1 MSDDLRRVVYYSN
14 DDLSSGIN
22 LENAEKIIQSFDK
35 NNSFAI
41 NDLLELYNIQLYFK
55 KNIRLSTWSDEQYQ
69 KHKTIVNGFSEVIK
83 SFFLSIDNS
92 NFTSIFTEINFQYTH
107 NFWEL
112 FNKLNVYKKVDSSLI
127 STLLA
132 SKKHIFQE
140 VLYNQELVNYYSN
153 IILKHFEKNP
163 ETSEIILSYYEEIS
177 FREKKKIYLP
187 KIFSLEKIEM
197 LINRYISLSEPNLNY
212 INLIVNS
219 QNLKLDYK
227 TKFRAS
233 KKEREI
239 TKSFFK
245 ENNGISYGVEIGIS
259 GEQLEP
265 KKLKYN
271 EVNNRLIYTYS
282 ENYLANTR
290 DYFSI
295 FKNFTVL
302 FEYVNFQGCMN
313 LVHRNCEL
321 DTMDRIFMRSKG
333 EFLKYIKFTQKELL
347 SNGQFTS
354 YKHYLKSKNIDI
366 EDIIS
371 FVVLETLQKVYSIE
385 ELKISLPSKETEFYE
400 KVRILAPELEFL
412 LKQYNAFI
420 EDGEIDFELLR
431 FNSSP
436 IYFSKLKSKVA
447 IKYVYAKGENINRIK
462 YGLFST
468 QLSLTYV
475 EPFKNKYNYLYELLS
490 NENVTYDLFEGFQ
503 QREIDYLLEK
513 KIIFFDINNFIRVDR
528 IMSLIFSSFYYQEV
542 ISFWHFPLEIQS
554 ILIELEKQNEVEF
567 ENCLFTRE
575 EIRYLNYNLNKKE
588 FSNGLDLRNKYIHG
602 SNSESKDIQENDYNV
617 LLKIFVLILLKIED
631 DILLSGREN

>member
-22 LENAEKIIQSFDK
+22 LENAEKIIQLFDK

-55 KNIRLSTWSDEQYQ
+55 NNLRLPTWSDEQYH
-69 KHKTIVNGFSEVIK
+69 KYKTIASGFWELIK
-83 SFFLSIDNS
+83 NFFLSIENS
-92 NFTSIFTEINFQYTH
+92 NFTQVFTDINFQYTH

-112 FNKLNVYKKVDSSLI
+112 FNKLNIFKKIDSSLI
-127 STLLA
+127 SALLT
-132 SKKHIFQE
+132 SKKYIFQE
-140 VLYNQELVNYYSN
+140 VLYNQELVNYYSKV
-153 IILKHFEKNP
+153 ILEHFEKNP
-163 ETSEIILSYYEEIS
+163 ETAEIILSHYEEIS
-177 FREKKKIYLP
+177 LREKKKIYIP
-187 KIFSLEKIEM
+187 KIFSFDKIEI

-265 KKLKYN
+265 KSLKYN
-271 EVNNRLIYTYS
+271 EENNRLTYTYS
-282 ENYLANTR
+282 ENHLDNTR
-290 DYFSI
+290 DFFSI
-295 FKNFTVL
+295 FKNFTFL

-313 LVHRNCEL
+313 LVQRNCEM
-321 DTMDRIFMRSKG
+321 DTMDRIFMRSKA
-333 EFLKYIKFTQKELL
+333 EYLKYIKFNQKELL
-347 SNGQFTS
+347 SNGQFAI
-354 YKHYLKSKNIDI
+354 YKYYLKNSNIDI

-371 FVVLETLQKVYSIE
+371 FVVVETLQKVYGIGK
-385 ELKISLPSKETEFYE
+385 LKISLPSKETEFFE

-436 IYFSKLKSKVA
+436 IYFSKLKSKVE
-447 IKYVYAKGENINRIK
+447 IKYVYAKGENIYRIK
-462 YGLFST
+462 NSLFSR
-468 QLSLTYV
+468 QSSLTYI
-475 EPFKNKYNYLYELLS
+475 EPFKNKYSHLYELLLK
-490 NENVTYDLFEGFQ
+490 ENVTYDLFEGFQ

-513 KIIFFDINNFIRVDR
+513 KIIFFDIENFIRVDR
-528 IMSLIFSSFYYQEV
+528 IMSLIFSSFHYQEV
-542 ISFWHFPLEIQS
+542 ISFWHFPLEIRN
-554 ILIELEKQNEVEF
+554 ILIDLEKQNEVIF
-567 ENCLFTRE
+567 ENSLFTRE
-575 EIRYLNYNLNKKE
+575 EVRYLNYNLNKKE

-602 SNSESKDIQENDYNV
+602 SNSESKDVQENDYNV
-617 LLKIFVLILLKIED
+617 LLKILILILLKIED
-631 DILLSGREN
+631 DILKSKREN

>member
-1 MSDDLRRVVYYSN
+1 MLDDIRRVVYYSN
-14 DDLSSGIN
+14 DDLGSRRN
-22 LENAEKIIQSFDK
+22 LENAEKIIQLFNK
-35 NNSFAI
+35 NNSFDI

-55 KNIRLSTWSDEQYQ
+55 NNLRLPTWSDEQYQ
-69 KHKTIVNGFSEVIK
+69 KYKTIVSNFWGLIK
-83 SFFLSIDNS
+83 NFFLSIDNS
-92 NFTSIFTEINFQYTH
+92 NFTQIFTEINFQYTH
-107 NFWEL
+107 DFWKL
-112 FNKLNVYKKVDSSLI
+112 FNKLNVFKKVDSSLI
-127 STLLA
+127 SALLI
-132 SKKHIFQE
+132 SKKYIFQE
-140 VLYNQELVNYYSN
+140 VLYNQELVNYYSKV
-153 IILKHFEKNP
+153 ILEHFEKNP
-163 ETSEIILSYYEEIS
+163 ETAEIILSHYEEIS
-177 FREKKKIYLP
+177 FSEKKKIHIP
-187 KIFSLEKIEM
+187 KIFSFDKIEV

-259 GEQLEP
+259 GKQLEP
-265 KKLKYN
+265 KSSKYN

-282 ENYLANTR
+282 ENYLDNTR
-290 DYFSI
+290 DFLSI
-295 FKNFTVL
+295 FKNFTFL

-313 LVHRNCEL
+313 LVQRNCEM

-333 EFLKYIKFTQKELL
+333 EFLKYIKFNQKELL
-347 SNGQFTS
+347 SNGQFTI
-354 YKHYLKSKNIDI
+354 YKHYLKNNNIDI

-371 FVVLETLQKVYSIE
+371 FVVLETLQKFYGIGK
-385 ELKISLPSKETEFYE
+385 LKISLPTKETDFFE

-436 IYFSKLKSKVA
+436 IYFSKLKSKVE
-447 IKYVYAKGENINRIK
+447 IKYVYPKGENIYRIK
-462 YGLFST
+462 NGLFSK
-468 QLSLTYV
+468 QSSLTYI
-475 EPFKNKYNYLYELLS
+475 EPFKNKYSYLYELLLK
-490 NENVTYDLFEGFQ
+490 ENITYDLFESFQ

-513 KIIFFDINNFIRVDR
+513 KIIFFDINKFIRVDR
-528 IMSLIFSSFYYQEV
+528 IMSLIFSSFHYQEV
-542 ISFWHFPLEIQS
+542 ISFWHFPLEIRN
-554 ILIELEKQNEVEF
+554 ILIEFEKQNEVIF

-588 FSNGLDLRNKYIHG
+588 FSNSLDLRNKYIHG
-602 SNSESKDIQENDYNV
+602 SNSESKDVQENDYNV
-617 LLKIFVLILLKIED
+617 LLKIFILILLKIED
-631 DILLSGREN
+631 DILISKREN

>member
-41 NDLLELYNIQLYFK
+41 NDLLELYNIQSYFK
-55 KNIRLSTWSDEQYQ
+55 NNHRLPTWSDEQYQ
-69 KHKTIVNGFSEVIK
+69 KYKTIVSSFWELIK
-83 SFFLSIDNS
+83 NFFLSIENS
-92 NFTSIFTEINFQYTH
+92 NFTQIFIEINFQYTH

-112 FNKLNVYKKVDSSLI
+112 FSKLNIFKKIDSSLI
-127 STLLA
+127 SALLE

-140 VLYNQELVNYYSN
+140 VLHNQELVNYYSK
-153 IILKHFEKNP
+153 IILEHFEKNP
-163 ETSEIILSYYEEIS
+163 ETAEIILSYYEENS
-177 FREKKKIYLP
+177 FREKKKIYIP
-187 KIFSLEKIEM
+187 KIFSFDKIEI
-197 LINRYISLSEPNLNY
+197 LINQYISLSEPNLNY

-245 ENNGISYGVEIGIS
+245 ENSGISYGVEIGIS
-259 GEQLEP
+259 GKQSEP
-265 KKLKYN
+265 KLLKYN
-271 EVNNRLIYTYS
+271 KVNNRLIYTYS
-282 ENYLANTR
+282 ENYLDNTR
-290 DYFSI
+290 DFFSI
-295 FKNFTVL
+295 FKNFIFL

-313 LVHRNCEL
+313 LVQRNCEI

-333 EFLKYIKFTQKELL
+333 EFLKYIKFNQKELL
-347 SNGQFTS
+347 SNGQFAI
-354 YKHYLKSKNIDI
+354 YKYYLKNNNIDI

-371 FVVLETLQKVYSIE
+371 LVVTETLQKVYGIGK
-385 ELKISLPSKETEFYE
+385 LKISLPSKETEFFE

-420 EDGEIDFELLR
+420 EEGEIDFEFLR

-436 IYFSKLKSKVA
+436 IYLSKLKSKVA
-447 IKYVYAKGENINRIK
+447 TKYVYAKGENINRIK

-468 QLSLTYV
+468 HSSLTYI
-475 EPFKNKYNYLYELLS
+475 EPFKNKYNHLYELLLK
-490 NENVTYDLFEGFQ
+490 ENITYDLFEGFQ

-513 KIIFFDINNFIRVDR
+513 KIIFFDIHNFIRVDR

-542 ISFWHFPLEIQS
+542 ISFWHFPLEVQN

-602 SNSESKDIQENDYNV
+602 SNSESKDVQENDYNV
-617 LLKIFVLILLKIED
+617 LLKIFILILIKIED
-631 DILLSGREN
+631 DILLSKREN

>member
-22 LENAEKIIQSFDK
+22 LENAEKIIQLFDK

-55 KNIRLSTWSDEQYQ
+55 NNLRLPTWSDEQYQ
-69 KHKTIVNGFSEVIK
+69 KYKNIADEFWELIK
-83 SFFLSIDNS
+83 SFFLTIDNS
-92 NFTSIFTEINFQYTH
+92 NFIIVFKEINFQYTH

-112 FNKLNVYKKVDSSLI
+112 FNKLSLFKKIDSSLM
-127 STLLA
+127 STLLT
-132 SKKHIFQE
+132 SKKYIFQE
-140 VLYNQELVNYYSN
+140 VLYNQEIVNYYSKV
-153 IILKHFEKNP
+153 IVEHFEKNP
-163 ETSEIILSYYEEIS
+163 ETAEIILSHYEEIS
-177 FREKKKIYLP
+177 LSKKKKIYIP
-187 KIFSLEKIEM
+187 KIFSFDKIEM
-197 LINRYISLSEPNLNY
+197 LINQYISLSEPNLNY

-239 TKSFFK
+239 TKSFFE

-259 GEQLEP
+259 GDQIEP

-271 EVNNRLIYTYS
+271 EVENRLTYTYS
-282 ENYLANTR
+282 ENYLDNTT
-290 DYFSI
+290 DFFSI

-347 SNGQFTS
+347 SNGQFAL
-354 YKHYLKSKNIDI
+354 YKYYLKNKKIDI

-371 FVVLETLQKVYSIE
+371 FVVLEMLQKVYAIE

-462 YGLFST
+462 YCLFST
-468 QLSLTYV
+468 QSSLTYID
-475 EPFKNKYNYLYELLS
+475 PFKNKYNFLYELLT
-490 NENVTYDLFEGFQ
+490 NENVTYDLFEEFQ
-503 QREIDYLLEK
+503 KREIDYLLEK

-542 ISFWHFPLEIQS
+542 ISFWHFPLEIQK

-602 SNSESKDIQENDYNV
+602 SNSESKDVQENDYNV
-617 LLKIFVLILLKIED
+617 LLKIFILILLKIEN
-631 DILLSGREN
+631 DILLSEREN

>member
-1 MSDDLRRVVYYSN
+1 MSDDIRRVVYYSN
-14 DDLSSGIN
+14 DDSGSIRN
-22 LENAEKIIQSFDK
+22 LENAEKIIQLFNK

-55 KNIRLSTWSDEQYQ
+55 NNLRLPTWSDEQYQ
-69 KHKTIVNGFSEVIK
+69 KYRTVASNFWELIK
-83 SFFLSIDNS
+83 NFFLSIDNS
-92 NFTSIFTEINFQYTH
+92 NFTQIFTEINFQYTH

-112 FNKLNVYKKVDSSLI
+112 FNKLNVFKKVDSSLI
-127 STLLA
+127 SALLA
-132 SKKHIFQE
+132 SKKYIFQE
-140 VLYNQELVNYYSN
+140 VLYNQELVNYYSKV
-153 IILKHFEKNP
+153 ILEHFEKNP
-163 ETSEIILSYYEEIS
+163 ETAEIILSHYEENS
-177 FREKKKIYLP
+177 FREKKKIHIP
-187 KIFSLEKIEM
+187 KTFFSDKIEI
-197 LINRYISLSEPNLNY
+197 LINEYISLSEPNLNY
-212 INLIVNS
+212 INLIINS

-259 GEQLEP
+259 KEQSEP
-265 KKLKYN
+265 KSLKYN
-271 EVNNRLIYTYS
+271 EINNRLTYTYS
-282 ENYLANTR
+282 ANYLDKTR
-290 DYFSI
+290 EFFSI
-295 FKNFTVL
+295 FKNFSVL

-321 DTMDRIFMRSKG
+321 DTMDRVFMRSKG
-333 EFLKYIKFTQKELL
+333 EFLKYIKFNQKELL
-347 SNGQFTS
+347 SNGQLFI
-354 YKHYLKSKNIDI
+354 YKYYLKNNNIDI

-371 FVVLETLQKVYSIE
+371 FVVSDTLQKEYAIE
-385 ELKISLPSKETEFYE
+385 KLKISLPSKETEFFE

-447 IKYVYAKGENINRIK
+447 IKYVYAKGENINRLK
-462 YGLFST
+462 NDLFST
-468 QLSLTYV
+468 QSYLTYI
-475 EPFKNKYNYLYELLS
+475 EPFKNKYNHLYELLLK
-490 NENVTYDLFEGFQ
+490 ENVTYDLFEGFQ
-503 QREIDYLLEK
+503 RREIDFLLDK

-542 ISFWHFPLEIQS
+542 ISFWHFPLEVQN
-554 ILIELEKQNEVEF
+554 ILIEFEKQNEVIF

-575 EIRYLNYNLNKKE
+575 EIRYINYNLNKKE

-602 SNSESKDIQENDYNV
+602 SNSESKDVQENDYNV
-617 LLKIFVLILLKIED
+617 LLKILILILLKIED
-631 DILLSGREN
+631 DILISKREN

>member
-1 MSDDLRRVVYYSN
+1 MSDDLRKVVYYSN
-14 DDLSSGIN
+14 DDLINGIN
-22 LENAEKIIQSFDK
+22 LENAEKIIQLFDK

-55 KNIRLSTWSDEQYQ
+55 NNLRLPTWSDEQYQ
-69 KHKTIVNGFSEVIK
+69 KYKTIVNGFSEVIK

-92 NFTSIFTEINFQYTH
+92 NFTQIFTEINFQYTH

-112 FNKLNVYKKVDSSLI
+112 FNKLNVFKKVDSSLI
-127 STLLA
+127 SALLA
-132 SKKHIFQE
+132 SKKYIFQE
-140 VLYNQELVNYYSN
+140 VLYNQELVSYYSKE
-153 IILKHFEKNP
+153 IVEHFEKNP
-163 ETSEIILSYYEEIS
+163 ETAEIILSHYEEIS
-177 FREKKKIYLP
+177 FSEKKKIYIP
-187 KIFSLEKIEM
+187 KIFSFDKIET

-239 TKSFFK
+239 AKSFFK

-259 GEQLEP
+259 GKQSEP
-265 KKLKYN
+265 KTLKHD

-282 ENYLANTR
+282 GNYLDNTR
-290 DYFSI
+290 DFFSI
-295 FKNFTVL
+295 FKNFTFL
-302 FEYVNFQGCMN
+302 FEYANFQGCMN
-313 LVHRNCEL
+313 LVQRNCEME
-321 DTMDRIFMRSKG
+321 TMDRIFMRSKG
-333 EFLKYIKFTQKELL
+333 EFLKYIKFNQKELL
-347 SNGQFTS
+347 SNGQFAI
-354 YKHYLKSKNIDI
+354 YKHYLKNNNVDID
-366 EDIIS
+366 DVIS
-371 FVVLETLQKVYSIE
+371 FVVIEILQKVYGIE
-385 ELKISLPSKETEFYE
+385 KLKISLPSKETDFFE

-436 IYFSKLKSKVA
+436 IYFSKLKSKVD
-447 IKYVYAKGENINRIK
+447 IKYVYPKGENIYRIK
-462 YGLFST
+462 NGLFST
-468 QLSLTYV
+468 QSSLTYID
-475 EPFKNKYNYLYELLS
+475 PFKNKYSHLYELLLK
-490 NENVTYDLFEGFQ
+490 ENVTYDLFEGFQ

-513 KIIFFDINNFIRVDR
+513 KIIFFDINNCLRVDQ
-528 IMSLIFSSFYYQEV
+528 IMSLIFSLFHYQEV
-542 ISFWHFPLEIQS
+542 ISFWHFPLEIRN
-554 ILIELEKQNEVEF
+554 ILIEFEKQNEVIF

-602 SNSESKDIQENDYNV
+602 SNSESKDVQENDYNV
-617 LLKIFVLILLKIED
+617 LLKILILILLKIED
-631 DILLSGREN
+631 DILLSKREN

>member
-1 MSDDLRRVVYYSN
+1 MSDDLRKVVYYSN
-14 DDLSSGIN
+14 DDLINGIN
-22 LENAEKIIQSFDK
+22 LENAEKIIQLFDK

-55 KNIRLSTWSDEQYQ
+55 NNLRLPTWSDEQYQ
-69 KHKTIVNGFSEVIK
+69 KYKTIVNGFSEVIK

-92 NFTSIFTEINFQYTH
+92 NFTQIFTEINFQYTH

-112 FNKLNVYKKVDSSLI
+112 FNKLNVFKKVDSSLI
-127 STLLA
+127 SALLA
-132 SKKHIFQE
+132 SKKYIFQE
-140 VLYNQELVNYYSN
+140 VLYNQELVSYYSKE
-153 IILKHFEKNP
+153 IVEHFEKNP
-163 ETSEIILSYYEEIS
+163 ETAEIILSHYEEIS
-177 FREKKKIYLP
+177 FSEKKKIYIP
-187 KIFSLEKIEM
+187 KIFSFDKIET

-259 GEQLEP
+259 RKQSEP
-265 KKLKYN
+265 KTLKHD

-282 ENYLANTR
+282 GNYLDNTR
-290 DYFSI
+290 DFFSI
-295 FKNFTVL
+295 FKNFTFL
-302 FEYVNFQGCMN
+302 FEYANFQGCMN
-313 LVHRNCEL
+313 LVQRNCEME
-321 DTMDRIFMRSKG
+321 TMDRIFMRSKG
-333 EFLKYIKFTQKELL
+333 EFLKYIKFNQKELL
-347 SNGQFTS
+347 SNGQFAI
-354 YKHYLKSKNIDI
+354 YKHYLKNNNVDID
-366 EDIIS
+366 DVIS
-371 FVVLETLQKVYSIE
+371 FVVIEILQKVYGIE
-385 ELKISLPSKETEFYE
+385 KLKISLPSKETDFFE

-436 IYFSKLKSKVA
+436 IYFSKLKSKVD
-447 IKYVYAKGENINRIK
+447 IKYVYPKGENIYRIK
-462 YGLFST
+462 NGLFST
-468 QLSLTYV
+468 QSSLTYID
-475 EPFKNKYNYLYELLS
+475 PFKNKYSHLYELLLK
-490 NENVTYDLFEGFQ
+490 ENVTYDLFEGFQ

-513 KIIFFDINNFIRVDR
+513 KIIFFDINNCLRVDQ
-528 IMSLIFSSFYYQEV
+528 IMSLIFSLFHYQEV
-542 ISFWHFPLEIQS
+542 ISFWHFPLEIRN
-554 ILIELEKQNEVEF
+554 ILIEFEKQNEVIF

-602 SNSESKDIQENDYNV
+602 SNSESKDVQENDYNV
-617 LLKIFVLILLKIED
+617 LLKILILILLKIED
-631 DILLSGREN
+631 DILLSKREN

>member
-69 KHKTIVNGFSEVIK
+69 KYKTIVNGFSEVIK

>member
-1 MSDDLRRVVYYSN
+1 MSDDLRKVVYYSN
-14 DDLSSGIN
+14 DDLINGIN
-22 LENAEKIIQSFDK
+22 LENAEKIIQLFDK

-55 KNIRLSTWSDEQYQ
+55 NNLRLPTWSDEQYQ
-69 KHKTIVNGFSEVIK
+69 KYKTIVNGFSEVIK

-92 NFTSIFTEINFQYTH
+92 NFTQIFTEINFQYTH

-112 FNKLNVYKKVDSSLI
+112 FNKLNVFKKVDSSLI
-127 STLLA
+127 SALLA
-132 SKKHIFQE
+132 SKKYIFQE
-140 VLYNQELVNYYSN
+140 VLYNQELVSYYSKE
-153 IILKHFEKNP
+153 IVEHFEKNP
-163 ETSEIILSYYEEIS
+163 ETAEIILSHYEEIS
-177 FREKKKIYLP
+177 FSEKKKIYIP
-187 KIFSLEKIEM
+187 KIFSFDKIET

-239 TKSFFK
+239 AKSFFK

-259 GEQLEP
+259 GKQSEP
-265 KKLKYN
+265 KTLKHD

-282 ENYLANTR
+282 GNYLDNTR
-290 DYFSI
+290 DFFSI
-295 FKNFTVL
+295 FKNFTFL
-302 FEYVNFQGCMN
+302 FEYANFQGCMN
-313 LVHRNCEL
+313 LVQRNCEME
-321 DTMDRIFMRSKG
+321 TMDRIFMRSKG
-333 EFLKYIKFTQKELL
+333 EFLKYIKFNQKELL
-347 SNGQFTS
+347 SNGQFAI
-354 YKHYLKSKNIDI
+354 YKHYLKNINVDI
-366 EDIIS
+366 DDVIS
-371 FVVLETLQKVYSIE
+371 FVVIEILQKVYGIE
-385 ELKISLPSKETEFYE
+385 KLKISLPSKETDFFE

-436 IYFSKLKSKVA
+436 IYFSKLKSKVD
-447 IKYVYAKGENINRIK
+447 IKYVYPKGENIYRIK
-462 YGLFST
+462 NGLFST
-468 QLSLTYV
+468 QSSLTYID
-475 EPFKNKYNYLYELLS
+475 PFKNKYSHLYELLLK
-490 NENVTYDLFEGFQ
+490 ENVTYDLFEGFQ

-513 KIIFFDINNFIRVDR
+513 KIIFFDINNCLRVDQ
-528 IMSLIFSSFYYQEV
+528 IMSLIFSLFHYQEV
-542 ISFWHFPLEIQS
+542 ISFWHFPLEIRN
-554 ILIELEKQNEVEF
+554 ILIEFEKQNEVIF

-602 SNSESKDIQENDYNV
+602 SNSESKDVQENDYNV
-617 LLKIFVLILLKIED
+617 LLKILILILLKIED
-631 DILLSGREN
+631 DILLSKREN

>member
-69 KHKTIVNGFSEVIK
+69 KYKTIVNGFSEVIK

-290 DYFSI
+290 DYLSI

>member
-1 MSDDLRRVVYYSN
+1 MSDDLRKVVYYSN
-14 DDLSSGIN
+14 DDLINGIN
-22 LENAEKIIQSFDK
+22 LENAEKIIQLFDK

-55 KNIRLSTWSDEQYQ
+55 NNLRLPTWSDEQYQ
-69 KHKTIVNGFSEVIK
+69 KYKTIVNGFSEVIK

-92 NFTSIFTEINFQYTH
+92 NFTQIFTEINFQYTH

-112 FNKLNVYKKVDSSLI
+112 FNKLNVFKKIDSSLI
-127 STLLA
+127 SALLA
-132 SKKHIFQE
+132 SKKYIFQE
-140 VLYNQELVNYYSN
+140 VLYNQELVSYYSKE
-153 IILKHFEKNP
+153 IVEHFEKNP
-163 ETSEIILSYYEEIS
+163 ETAEIILSHYEEIS
-177 FREKKKIYLP
+177 FSEKKKIYIP
-187 KIFSLEKIEM
+187 KIFSFDKIET

-239 TKSFFK
+239 AKSFFK

-259 GEQLEP
+259 GKQSEP
-265 KKLKYN
+265 KTLKHD

-282 ENYLANTR
+282 GNYLDNTR
-290 DYFSI
+290 DFFSI
-295 FKNFTVL
+295 FKNFTFL
-302 FEYVNFQGCMN
+302 FEYANFQGCMN
-313 LVHRNCEL
+313 LVQRNCEME
-321 DTMDRIFMRSKG
+321 TMDRIFMRSKG
-333 EFLKYIKFTQKELL
+333 EFLKYIKFNQKELL
-347 SNGQFTS
+347 SNGQFAI
-354 YKHYLKSKNIDI
+354 YKHYLKNNNVDID
-366 EDIIS
+366 DVIS
-371 FVVLETLQKVYSIE
+371 FVVIEILQKVYGIE
-385 ELKISLPSKETEFYE
+385 KLKISLPSKETDFFE

-436 IYFSKLKSKVA
+436 IYFSKLKSKVD
-447 IKYVYAKGENINRIK
+447 IKYVYPKGENIYRIK
-462 YGLFST
+462 NGLFST
-468 QLSLTYV
+468 QSSLTYID
-475 EPFKNKYNYLYELLS
+475 PFKNKYSHLYELLLK
-490 NENVTYDLFEGFQ
+490 ENVTYDLFEGFQ

-513 KIIFFDINNFIRVDR
+513 KIIFFDINNCLRVDQ
-528 IMSLIFSSFYYQEV
+528 IMSLIFSLFHYQEV
-542 ISFWHFPLEIQS
+542 ISFWHFPLEIRN
-554 ILIELEKQNEVEF
+554 ILIEFEKQNEVIF

-602 SNSESKDIQENDYNV
+602 SNSESKDVQENDYNV
-617 LLKIFVLILLKIED
+617 LLKILILILLKIED
-631 DILLSGREN
+631 DILLSKREN